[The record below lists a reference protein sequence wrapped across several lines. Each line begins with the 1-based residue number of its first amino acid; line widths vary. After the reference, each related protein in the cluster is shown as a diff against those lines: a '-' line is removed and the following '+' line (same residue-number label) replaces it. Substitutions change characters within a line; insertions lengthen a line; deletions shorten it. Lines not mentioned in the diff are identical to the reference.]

1 MGFNLLI
8 TNRAGD
14 VFFFHL
20 SLLLLLLFLWPSSD
34 HIWSCRQIA
43 RISAREISM
52 SEYLIFPTL
61 FLCISPSLHLSV
73 SNTSCRAR
81 SWLIRALVANASSPS
96 PAAEMNGDQMRPS
109 YEVGCWVIGDTSS
122 RKGREGEMKMRRRQ
136 MKRDEHLLWDVSALR
151 SFVISGRTYETLE
164 FIMSSLPAFDM
175 RTPISLHFYFCLTFN
190 TPLCTWCRWQTLLC
204 CLSF

>member
-8 TNRAGD
+8 TNRAVD

-20 SLLLLLLFLWPSSD
+20 SLLLSLFFLWPSSD

-43 RISAREISM
+43 HISAREISM

-61 FLCISPSLHLSV
+61 FLCISPSLHLAV

-96 PAAEMNGDQMRPS
+96 PAAEMNGDQMRSS

-122 RKGREGEMKMRRRQ
+122 REEERERWKWGGGRWNEMNIYSGMYPLLEVLWFPGGLTK
-136 MKRDEHLLWDVSALR
+136 HLNS
-151 SFVISGRTYETLE
+151 
-164 FIMSSLPAFDM
+164 
-175 RTPISLHFYFCLTFN
+175 
-190 TPLCTWCRWQTLLC
+190 
-204 CLSF
+204 